1 MIELNKNDN
10 TEENTDRNSISLD
23 KNQYTPLREKEPIP
37 ASRDAGGEM
46 YPTQEI
52 YPVNSNSSIAEASSP
67 SSPSTQIP
75 TNTQSK
81 ITLRFATT
89 VFDDEF
95 KQYSHN
101 RTYSDIMNKI
111 IEELL
116 ILEDTDKHIILD
128 TNQEY
133 VYENILRLFQIPLE
147 MFSTE
152 VSEQIYSTI
161 KHLQRIITYP
171 TTKTNLTILMAQM
184 DIIGTIY
191 KQHVLKWKHRVRKD
205 MKYELESG
213 GYYSYKN
220 ICKFIFN
227 YSKTMLEY
235 SDIISKSKPIES
247 IFKQVYDY
255 IVKRLSGVIYVMGP
269 MTFDMDKNDPGYI
282 EIVNKLLCTTLSKYT
297 SSIGVSDTAYN
308 SMVQMV
314 RVSCLIDDSKRKN
327 HPETPLSSI
336 RNEFFS

>member
-1 MIELNKNDN
+1 M
-10 TEENTDRNSISLD
+10 EENTDRNSISLD
-23 KNQYTPLREKEPIP
+23 KNQYKPSREKEPIP
-37 ASRDAGGEM
+37 ASCDAGKEI
-46 YPTQEI
+46 YPTQEK

-67 SSPSTQIP
+67 STVLSTQIP
-75 TNTQSK
+75 NTTSTQ
-81 ITLRFATT
+81 ITLRFVTKI
-89 VFDDEF
+89 FDDEF

-116 ILEDTDKHIILD
+116 KLEDTDKHIILD

-133 VYENILRLFQIPLE
+133 VYENILRLFQIPFE
-147 MFSTE
+147 MFSIE
-152 VSEQIYSTI
+152 VSDQIYSTMD
-161 KHLQRIITYP
+161 HLQRIITYP

-184 DIIGTIY
+184 DILGTIY

-205 MKYELESG
+205 MTYELQS

-227 YSKTMLEY
+227 YSKVMLEY
-235 SDIISKSKPIES
+235 SNIISESKPIEE

-269 MTFDMDKNDPGYI
+269 MTFDMNKHDPGYI
-282 EIVNKLLCTTLSKYT
+282 QIVNKLLYTTLSKYT

-308 SMVQMV
+308 SMVHMV
-314 RVSCLIDDSKRKN
+314 QVNDLIDDSKRKN

-336 RNEFFS
+336 RNKFFS